1 MTRPST
7 PQPAASLAQRLGAFV
22 WRVVGVVAPR
32 TRRAPAV
39 PVAPDAAPAGTKQW
53 ISGWVR
59 TRCAALSAL
68 MARIESG
75 TLRPSA
81 RTVRRTASVGI
92 APSARHIAPVAPQ
105 FGWVCR
111 WAPETQWA
119 GGPVREL
126 LEGARVRALVLAAPE
141 RMVRAWSPL
150 LNALGQERPE
160 WFPVLPKRAPMSREK
175 DASVARQTVDDD
187 AVQIGETSP
196 ACSMPPS
203 LPSRDDGD
211 VAGDRRVRPG
221 DDFYQPGAGGYLP
234 GGDGCLGVMTLWD
247 IVCAS
252 DTALQRRDFPK
263 LRPAR
268 DAKKHDLF
276 VTVS

>member
-22 WRVVGVVAPR
+22 RRVVGVVAPR

-39 PVAPDAAPAGTKQW
+39 PVAPEAAPAGTKQW

-92 APSARHIAPVAPQ
+92 APCARHIAPVAPQ

-111 WAPETQWA
+111 WAPETHWA
-119 GGPVREL
+119 GGPVRDL
-126 LEGARVRALVLAAPE
+126 LEGARVRSLVLAAPE

-160 WFPVLPKRAPMSREK
+160 WFPVLPKRARMSRKK
-175 DASVARQTVDDD
+175 DASVARETVDDD
-187 AVQIGETSP
+187 TLQIEATFP
-196 ACSMPPS
+196 ACATSPS
-203 LPSRDDGD
+203 LPCRNDGD

-221 DDFYQPGAGGYLP
+221 DDFYQPGAGGFLP
-234 GGDGCLGVMTLWD
+234 GGDGCLGVMTLSD
-247 IVCAS
+247 MVSAS
-252 DTALQRRDFPK
+252 DTAWPRRDFPK
-263 LRPAR
+263 LRLAG
-268 DAKKHDLF
+268 DLEKNDPV
-276 VTVS
+276 VTIS